1 MFNFCPPYQ
10 RKNPLKVMSFNIRMS
25 RARDGFNAWRHR
37 RDLATRVIER
47 FGGDFVGLQEAW
59 PEQIGDIR
67 HALPEYGVLARSRG
81 ATHDDGEA
89 TPLLYR
95 CDRWTLDPAEHGTFW
110 LSDTPMVPGSKSW
123 WNLCPRIVTWGRFV
137 GSKSGLGVYVY
148 NTHLDHLSKMARHR
162 SARLLARTIAVRR
175 HPDPVVVTGDFN
187 CRETGRAVAYLTA
200 SPPTTPVELID
211 TFRTV
216 HPDARG
222 VGTFHGFR
230 GKTHGPKIDYIF
242 ALSTMR
248 ILSADIL
255 RDDHHG
261 RYPSDHFPITA
272 ELLIPGK
279 GV

>member
-1 MFNFCPPYQ
+1 
-10 RKNPLKVMSFNIRMS
+10 MSFNIRMS
-25 RARDGFNAWRHR
+25 RARDGFNAWSHR
-37 RDLATRVIER
+37 RDLAMRMVER
-47 FGGDFVGLQEAW
+47 FGGDFVGIQEAW
-59 PEQIGDIR
+59 PEQIDDIS
-67 HALPEYGVLARSRG
+67 HWLPKYGVLAKSREV
-81 ATHDDGEA
+81 THDGEA

-110 LSDTPMVPGSKSW
+110 LSDTPMVPGSKNW
-123 WNLCPRIVTWGRFV
+123 WSLCPRIVTWGRFV
-137 GSKSGLGVYVY
+137 GKSGCAVYVY
-148 NTHLDHLSKMARHR
+148 NTHFDHLSKMARHR
-162 SARLLARTIAVRR
+162 SARLLGRTIAVRR

-187 CRETGRAVAYLTA
+187 CRETGRAVAYLTG
-200 SPPTTPVELID
+200 STTKAPVGLID
-211 TFRTV
+211 TFRAV

-230 GKTHGPKIDYIF
+230 GGTYGPKIDYIF

-248 ILSADIL
+248 VLSADIL

-272 ELLIPGK
+272 EVLSPQQ